1 MLNTS
6 LSIERAV
13 DSGATGLNGL
23 DSKTKEDLIRTAF
36 ENIEKHVQKQ
46 ILADAVS
53 GDVALSLIQSIYR
66 SRGDDCYEKCVALNE
81 VLAKYFE
88 ERLGPNLDNEIYL
101 VYKCDLRN
109 HFLFSIPFFRYSF
122 LD

>member
-101 VYKCDLRN
+101 AYQEKEQN
-109 HFLFSIPFFRYSF
+109 KYQEK
-122 LD
+122 